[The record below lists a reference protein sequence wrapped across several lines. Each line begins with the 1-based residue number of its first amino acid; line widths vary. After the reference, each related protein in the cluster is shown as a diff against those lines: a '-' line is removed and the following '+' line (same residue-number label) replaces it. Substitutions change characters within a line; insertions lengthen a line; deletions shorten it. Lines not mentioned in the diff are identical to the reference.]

1 MVMLK
6 VKVYEYVS
14 PCGKLWLAAK
24 RGSLCLCEWANGKNL
39 KDNISRLSKALDVEF
54 ILPETSSTQPQTAVP
69 AATGNDA
76 AGAGASRPLTPV
88 KTPRQEKPSKV
99 IALAMKQ
106 LGQYFSGRRK
116 RFNIPYLMAGT
127 PFQES
132 VWKSL
137 MDIPYGKSISYADI
151 AAMAGHPKAVRA
163 AANACGDNA
172 ISIIIPCHR
181 VIGSDTGLT
190 GYGGGLGVKRYL
202 LDLESEQ
209 QRLPFKT
216 NEKKAQRTLSKK
228 KSINKP
234 SRKITKG
241 SSARTSKSASTKTL
255 NIASVKATK
264 KPSGKSPNSASEKI
278 TKSASTKTPGVNSGN
293 SVKKS
298 APKNVTGKKQ
308 AKRKS
313 PAPKPNSHDI

>member
-76 AGAGASRPLTPV
+76 AGAGAFRPLAPV
-88 KTPRQEKPSKV
+88 KNPRQEKPSKV

-116 RFNIPYLMAGT
+116 RFNIPYMMAGT

-234 SRKITKG
+234 SRKNTKG
-241 SSARTSKSASTKTL
+241 SSARTS
-255 NIASVKATK
+255 
-264 KPSGKSPNSASEKI
+264 
-278 TKSASTKTPGVNSGN
+278 KSASTKTPGVNSGN

>member
-88 KTPRQEKPSKV
+88 KNPRQEKPSKV
-99 IALAMKQ
+99 IALAIKQ

-116 RFNIPYLMAGT
+116 RFNIPYMMAGT

-234 SRKITKG
+234 SRKSTK
-241 SSARTSKSASTKTL
+241 SASAKSSKSAS
-255 NIASVKATK
+255 
-264 KPSGKSPNSASEKI
+264 G
-278 TKSASTKTPGVNSGN
+278 KTPGVNSGN

>member
-76 AGAGASRPLTPV
+76 AGAGASRPLAPV
-88 KTPRQEKPSKV
+88 KNPRQEKPSKV
-99 IALAMKQ
+99 IALAIKQ

-116 RFNIPYLMAGT
+116 RFNIPYMMAGT

-234 SRKITKG
+234 SRKST
-241 SSARTSKSASTKTL
+241 KSAS
-255 NIASVKATK
+255 A
-264 KPSGKSPNSASEKI
+264 KSSKGV
-278 TKSASTKTPGVNSGN
+278 STKTPGVNSGN

-298 APKNVTGKKQ
+298 APKNLTGKKQ

-313 PAPKPNSHDI
+313 PAPKTNSHDI

>member
-1 MVMLK
+1 MLK

-76 AGAGASRPLTPV
+76 AGAGASRPLEPV

-99 IALAMKQ
+99 IALAIKQ

-116 RFNIPYLMAGT
+116 RFNIPYMMAGT

-234 SRKITKG
+234 SRKSTK
-241 SSARTSKSASTKTL
+241 SASAKSSKSAS
-255 NIASVKATK
+255 
-264 KPSGKSPNSASEKI
+264 G
-278 TKSASTKTPGVNSGN
+278 KTPGVNSGN

-313 PAPKPNSHDI
+313 PAPKTNSHDI

>member
-1 MVMLK
+1 MLK

-88 KTPRQEKPSKV
+88 KNPRQEKPSKV
-99 IALAMKQ
+99 IALAIKQ

-116 RFNIPYLMAGT
+116 RFNIPYMMAGT

-234 SRKITKG
+234 SRKSTK
-241 SSARTSKSASTKTL
+241 SASAKSSKSAS
-255 NIASVKATK
+255 
-264 KPSGKSPNSASEKI
+264 G
-278 TKSASTKTPGVNSGN
+278 KTPGVNSGN

>member
-1 MVMLK
+1 MLK

-69 AATGNDA
+69 ASTGNDA
-76 AGAGASRPLTPV
+76 AGAGASRPLAPV

-99 IALAMKQ
+99 VTLAIKQ

-116 RFNIPYLMAGT
+116 RFNIPYMMAGT

-234 SRKITKG
+234 SRKSTK
-241 SSARTSKSASTKTL
+241 SASAKSSKSAS
-255 NIASVKATK
+255 
-264 KPSGKSPNSASEKI
+264 G
-278 TKSASTKTPGVNSGN
+278 KTPGVNSGN

-298 APKNVTGKKQ
+298 APKIVTGKKQ
-308 AKRKS
+308 AKHKS

>member
-1 MVMLK
+1 MLK

-76 AGAGASRPLTPV
+76 AGAGASRPLAPV

-99 IALAMKQ
+99 IALAIKQ
-106 LGQYFSGRRK
+106 LAQYFSGRRK
-116 RFNIPYLMAGT
+116 RFNIPYMMAGT

-151 AAMAGHPKAVRA
+151 ADMAGHPKAVRA

-234 SRKITKG
+234 SRKSTK
-241 SSARTSKSASTKTL
+241 SASAKSSKSAS
-255 NIASVKATK
+255 
-264 KPSGKSPNSASEKI
+264 G
-278 TKSASTKTPGVNSGN
+278 KTPGVNSGN